1 MQVQTEGNLLKNMA
15 ENQSEYG
22 QLLLRL
28 DQFIRKYY
36 KNKMIRGAIYAL
48 ALILGTYLLITLL
61 EYFGRFNIAMRT
73 FLFWSFIAAAVFV
86 LVRFFLIP
94 LTKMLRLGKTISH
107 ETAAEIIGQHFPNVQ
122 DKLLNTLQLRHLA
135 SDSGDNSLIEASIA
149 QKMRELRPV
158 PFSSAIDLRENRKYL
173 KWVLPPLAVI
183 IILLFAAPSILTKPT
198 ERLIRHGQ
206 IIAEEAPF
214 TISVKNE
221 NLTAA
226 ENSDYTVS
234 IEISGKEIPDKVYLV
249 NDGQQF
255 LLTRESPVNFS
266 YTFKQVNDD
275 IRFAFSAGGY
285 FSDEYELRVI
295 PAPRLVDFQIALNY
309 PSYVK
314 RMDENISNTGD
325 LLVPQGTRINW
336 NFQTR
341 NTDYLNLTIADSTYV
356 LPGSSDKSSF
366 SMTAVNSVEYT
377 LQTSNQYIRSGDSIL
392 YRIQVIPDLHPMIA
406 AREER
411 DSTSFSWLYFSGEVK
426 DDYGF
431 RRLTFNYRFTHRE
444 DGSTDN
450 GLHTIDIPVSQENTN
465 DEFFHSWDL
474 RETGVQ
480 PGDKIEYYFEVWD
493 NDGFNGSKSATTGM
507 REYAVPTEEEIDENI
522 EKQNEDIKDQLEES
536 IEDAKK
542 LEKQLE
548 ELQRQLLEKKEM
560 NWQDKKKLEELMKRQ
575 EELQKQVEEI
585 QQKNEQ
591 KNQQQNEFN
600 KPNESLLE
608 KQKQLEQLMNEVMT
622 PELEKLMQEMQRLME
637 ELNKEQI
644 QQELDKMDLS
654 NEDLE
659 KELDRALEQF
669 KQLEWEQKMEK
680 TIDKLEKLAQEQE
693 KLAEE
698 TDNKNSDSQELKDK
712 QDELN
717 KEFDKLQEEMKELE
731 KLNEELENPNPMP
744 DTEPQQQEIDQEQQK
759 SSEDLN
765 KNKKSSA
772 SKSQKSAA
780 QKMQQMANQMDMAMQ
795 AGEQEQQQE
804 DMEALRALLEN
815 IITLSFDQESLMGE
829 FVSIDN
835 KDPNYNKLGH
845 TQRKLKDDAKMVED
859 SLFALSKRVPQI
871 SAAVN
876 HEINLVNENM
886 EKALAGVPERQT
898 PQITASQ
905 QYVMT
910 SFNNLALM
918 LDEALKQMQMQ
929 SANSKPGSGSC
940 NKPGGNG
947 SKPKPS
953 AGQLK
958 KMQQGLAKQLEEL
971 KKQGKNQGKSPG
983 QSQQLSQQL
992 AETAAKQ
999 AAIRKAVEEK
1009 AAELNQDG
1017 SGNGN
1022 ELKQIAKEME
1032 ELQRDIVNNQIDEET
1047 IQRQRDIEIRLL
1059 KAEEAERTRDKDNER
1074 KSNEARDFPTSNP
1087 MKYEEYMRRKE
1098 QETELLKTVPPSL
1111 KPYYKEKVNSY
1122 FNKLGTQ

>member
-1 MQVQTEGNLLKNMA
+1 
-15 ENQSEYG
+15 
-22 QLLLRL
+22 
-28 DQFIRKYY
+28 
-36 KNKMIRGAIYAL
+36 MIRGAIYAL
-48 ALILGTYLLITLL
+48 ALILGTYLLVTLL

-73 FLFWSFIAAAVFV
+73 FLFWAFIAAASFV
-86 LVRFFLIP
+86 LVRFFVIP
-94 LTKMLRLGKTISH
+94 MTKMLRLGSTISH
-107 ETAAEIIGQHFPNVQ
+107 EKAAEIIGNHFPNVQ
-122 DKLLNTLQLRHLA
+122 DKLLNTLQLKNLNQGA
-135 SDSGDNSLIEASIA
+135 EDNSLIEASIS
-149 QKMRELRPV
+149 QKMRDLRPV
-158 PFSSAIDLRENRKYL
+158 PFSSAIDLRENRRYL
-173 KWVLPPLAVI
+173 KWVLPPLAI
-183 IILLFAAPSILTKPT
+183 IVVLLFAAPSILTKPT

-214 TISVKNE
+214 TIAVKNE
-221 NLTAA
+221 NLTTA
-226 ENSDYTVS
+226 ENTDFKVN
-234 IEISGKEIPDKVYLV
+234 IEISGREIPDKVYLV
-249 NDGQQF
+249 NDNERF
-255 LLTRESPVNFS
+255 LLNRESPVNFS
-266 YTFKQVNDD
+266 YTFKKVNEDVS
-275 IRFAFSAGGY
+275 FAFSAGGY
-285 FSDEYELRVI
+285 FSDQYELRVI
-295 PAPRLVDFQIALNY
+295 PAPRLVDFKIELNY
-309 PSYVK
+309 PAYVK
-314 RMDENISNTGD
+314 RVDEKISNTGD
-325 LLVPQGTRINW
+325 ILVPQGTQINW
-336 NFQTR
+336 NFFTR
-341 NTDYLNLTIADSTYV
+341 NTDYLNLTVADSTYV

-366 SMTAVNSVEYT
+366 NMTAVNSLEYT
-377 LQTSNQYIRSGDSIL
+377 IQTANQYIRSGDSIQ

-411 DSTSFSWLYFSGEVK
+411 DSTSFSWLYFTGEVK

-431 RRLTFNYRFTHRE
+431 RRLTFNYRFTFRE
-444 DGSTDN
+444 DGTQEN
-450 GLHTIDIPVSQENTN
+450 VLKTTEIPVSNENTS

-474 RETGVQ
+474 SEIGVK
-480 PGDKIEYYFEVWD
+480 PGDKIEYYFEIWD
-493 NDGFNGSKSATTGM
+493 NDGFNGSKSATTGL

-522 EKQNEDIKDQLEES
+522 DKQNENIKEKLEES
-536 IEDAKK
+536 IDEAKQ

-548 ELQRQLLEKKEM
+548 ELQRQLLDKKEM
-560 NWQDKKKLEELMKRQ
+560 NWQDKKKLEELLKRQ

-585 QQKNEQ
+585 QKNNEE
-591 KNQQQNEFN
+591 KNQKQNEFN

-622 PELEKLMQEMQRLME
+622 PELEKLMEEMQRLME
-637 ELNKEQI
+637 ELNKEEI
-644 QQELDKMDLS
+644 QKELEKMDLS

-669 KQLEWEQKMEK
+669 KQMEWEQKMEK
-680 TIDKLEKLAQEQE
+680 TIDKLEKLAEEQE
-693 KLAEE
+693 KLGEE
-698 TDNKNSDSQELKDK
+698 SEQKNSDSKELKEK

-731 KLNEELENPNPMP
+731 KLNEELENPNAMP
-744 DTEPQQQEIDQEQQK
+744 DTEPQQEEIDQEQEK
-759 SSEDLN
+759 SSDELN
-765 KNKKSSA
+765 KNKKSNA

-780 QKMQQMANQMDMAMQ
+780 QKMKQMANQMDMAMQ
-795 AGEQEQQQE
+795 SGEQEQQEE
-804 DMEALRALLEN
+804 DMDALRALLEN
-815 IITLSFDQESLMGE
+815 IITLSFDQESLMSD
-829 FVSIDN
+829 FNSIDS

-871 SAAVN
+871 SASVN

-886 EKALAGVPERQT
+886 TKALEGVPERRT
-898 PQITASQ
+898 PQITSSQ

-929 SANSKPGSGSC
+929 AANSKPGSGSC

-958 KMQQGLAKQLEEL
+958 KMQEGLSKQLEEL
-971 KKQGKNQGKSPG
+971 KKQGKNQGKTPG

-1047 IQRQRDIEIRLL
+1047 LRRQRDIEIRLL

-1074 KSNEARDFPTSNP
+1074 KSNEARDYPTSNP
-1087 MKYEEYMRRKE
+1087 LKYEEYMRRKE

-1122 FNKLGTQ
+1122 FNKLGAQ

>member
-1 MQVQTEGNLLKNMA
+1 MVD
-15 ENQSEYG
+15 NQNEYG

-48 ALILGTYLLITLL
+48 ALILGTYLLVTLL
-61 EYFGRFNIAMRT
+61 EYFGRFNIGMRT
-73 FLFWSFIAAAVFV
+73 FLFWSFVAAALFV
-86 LVRFFLIP
+86 LVRFFAIP

-107 ETAAEIIGQHFPNVQ
+107 EKAAEIIGSHFPNVQ
-122 DKLLNTLQLRHLA
+122 DKLLNTLQLKNLA
-135 SDSGDNSLIEASIA
+135 FGTGDNSLIEASVS

-158 PFSSAIDLRENRKYL
+158 PFSSAIDLKENRKYL
-173 KWVLPPLAVI
+173 KWVLPPLAII

-198 ERLIRHGQ
+198 ERLLRHGQ

-226 ENSDYTVS
+226 ENTDFTVN
-234 IEISGKEIPDKVYLV
+234 IEIAGKEIPDKIYLI
-249 NDGQQF
+249 NDNQQF
-255 LLTRESPVNFS
+255 LLNRESAVSFS
-266 YTFKQVNDD
+266 YTFKKVNADVS
-275 IRFAFSAGGY
+275 FAFSAGGY
-285 FSDEYELRVI
+285 FSDQYELRVI
-295 PAPRLVDFQIALNY
+295 PAPRLVDFHVNLDY
-309 PSYVK
+309 PDYLRRV
-314 RMDENISNTGD
+314 DETISNTGD
-325 LLVPQGTRINW
+325 LLVPQGTKINW
-336 NFQTR
+336 NFSTR
-341 NTDYLNLTIADSTYV
+341 NTDYLNMTIADSTHV

-366 SMTAVNSVEYT
+366 YMTAVTSVEYQ
-377 LQTSNQYIRSGDSIL
+377 LQTANQYIRNGDSIQ

-431 RRLTFNYRFTHRE
+431 RRLTFNFRFTSRE
-444 DGSTDN
+444 DGSQDKN
-450 GLHTIDIPVSQENTN
+450 LNTIDIPVSNENTS

-474 RETGVQ
+474 REIGVQ
-480 PGDKIEYYFEVWD
+480 PGDKIEYYFEIWD
-493 NDGFNGSKSATTGM
+493 NDGFNGSKSATTGI
-507 REYAVPTEEEIDENI
+507 REYAVPTEDEIDENI
-522 EKQNEDIKDQLEES
+522 DKQNEDIKEKLEES

-548 ELQRQLLEKKEM
+548 ELQRQLLDKKEM

-585 QQKNEQ
+585 QKNNEQ

-622 PELEKLMQEMQRLME
+622 PELEKLMEEMQRLME

-669 KQLEWEQKMEK
+669 KQLEWEQKVEK
-680 TIDKLEKLAQEQE
+680 TIDKLEKLADEQE
-693 KLAEE
+693 KLSEE
-698 TDNKNSDSQELKDK
+698 SEKKNSESQEIKEK

-731 KLNEELENPNPMP
+731 KLNEELESPNPMP
-744 DTEPQQQEIDQEQQK
+744 DTDSQEQEIDQEQQK
-759 SSEDLN
+759 SSDDLN

-780 QKMQQMANQMDMAMQ
+780 QKMKQMASQMDMAME

-815 IITLSFDQESLMGE
+815 IITLSFDQESLMSE
-829 FVSIDN
+829 FTAIDN

-845 TQRKLKDDAKMVED
+845 IQRKLKDDAKMVED

-886 EKALAGVPERQT
+886 GKALEGVPERKT
-898 PQITASQ
+898 PQITSSQ

-940 NKPGGNG
+940 NKPGGSG

-958 KMQQGLAKQLEEL
+958 KMQEGLSKQLEEL
-971 KKQGKNQGKSPG
+971 KKQGKNQGKSSG
-983 QSQQLSQQL
+983 QGQQLSQQL

-1032 ELQRDIVNNQIDEET
+1032 ELQKDIVNNQIDQET
-1047 IQRQRDIEIRLL
+1047 LQRQRDIEIRLL

-1074 KSNEARDFPTSNP
+1074 KSNEARDYPSSNP

-1122 FNKLGTQ
+1122 FNKLGAQ

>member
-1 MQVQTEGNLLKNMA
+1 
-15 ENQSEYG
+15 
-22 QLLLRL
+22 
-28 DQFIRKYY
+28 
-36 KNKMIRGAIYAL
+36 MIRGAIYAL
-48 ALILGTYLLITLL
+48 ALILGTYLLVTLL

-73 FLFWSFIAAAVFV
+73 FLFWAFIAAASFV
-86 LVRFFLIP
+86 LVRFFVIP
-94 LTKMLRLGKTISH
+94 MTKMLRLGSTISH
-107 ETAAEIIGQHFPNVQ
+107 EKAAEIIGNHFPNVQ
-122 DKLLNTLQLRHLA
+122 DKLLNTLQLKNLNQGA
-135 SDSGDNSLIEASIA
+135 EDNSLIEASIS
-149 QKMRELRPV
+149 QKMRDLRPV
-158 PFSSAIDLRENRKYL
+158 PFSSAIDLRENRRYL
-173 KWVLPPLAVI
+173 KWVLPPLAI
-183 IILLFAAPSILTKPT
+183 IVVLLFAAPSILTKPT

-214 TISVKNE
+214 TIAVKNE
-221 NLTAA
+221 NLTTA
-226 ENSDYTVS
+226 ENTDFKVN
-234 IEISGKEIPDKVYLV
+234 IEISGREIPDKVYLV
-249 NDGQQF
+249 NDNERF
-255 LLTRESPVNFS
+255 LLNRESPVNFS
-266 YTFKQVNDD
+266 YTFKKVNEDVS
-275 IRFAFSAGGY
+275 FAFSAGGY
-285 FSDEYELRVI
+285 FSDQYELRVI
-295 PAPRLVDFQIALNY
+295 PAPRLVDFKIELNY
-309 PSYVK
+309 PTYVK
-314 RMDENISNTGD
+314 RVDEKISNTGD
-325 LLVPQGTRINW
+325 ILVPQGTQINW
-336 NFQTR
+336 NFFTR
-341 NTDYLNLTIADSTYV
+341 NTDYLNLTVADSTYV

-366 SMTAVNSVEYT
+366 NMTAVNSLEYT
-377 LQTSNQYIRSGDSIL
+377 IQTANQYIRSGDSIQ

-411 DSTSFSWLYFSGEVK
+411 DSTSFSWLYFTGEVK

-431 RRLTFNYRFTHRE
+431 RRLTFNYRFTFRE
-444 DGSTDN
+444 DGTQEN
-450 GLHTIDIPVSQENTN
+450 VLKTTEIPVSNENTS

-474 RETGVQ
+474 SEIGVK
-480 PGDKIEYYFEVWD
+480 PGDKIEYYFEIWD
-493 NDGFNGSKSATTGM
+493 NDGFNGSKSATTGL

-522 EKQNEDIKDQLEES
+522 DKQNENIKEKLEES
-536 IEDAKK
+536 IDEAKQ

-548 ELQRQLLEKKEM
+548 ELQRQLLDKKEM
-560 NWQDKKKLEELMKRQ
+560 NWQDKKKLEELLKRQ

-585 QQKNEQ
+585 QKNNEE
-591 KNQQQNEFN
+591 KNQKQNEFN

-622 PELEKLMQEMQRLME
+622 PELEKLMEEMQRLME
-637 ELNKEQI
+637 ELNKEEI
-644 QQELDKMDLS
+644 QKELEKMDLS

-669 KQLEWEQKMEK
+669 KQMEWEQKMEK
-680 TIDKLEKLAQEQE
+680 TIDKLEKLAEEQE
-693 KLAEE
+693 KLGEE
-698 TDNKNSDSQELKDK
+698 SEQKNSDSKELKEK

-731 KLNEELENPNPMP
+731 KLNEELENPNAMP
-744 DTEPQQQEIDQEQQK
+744 DTEPQQEEIDQEQEK
-759 SSEDLN
+759 SSDELN
-765 KNKKSSA
+765 KNKKSNA

-780 QKMQQMANQMDMAMQ
+780 QKMKQMANQMDMAMQ
-795 AGEQEQQQE
+795 SGEQEQQEE
-804 DMEALRALLEN
+804 DMDALRALLEN
-815 IITLSFDQESLMGE
+815 IITLSFDQESLMSD
-829 FVSIDN
+829 FNSIDS

-871 SAAVN
+871 SASVN

-886 EKALAGVPERQT
+886 TKALEGVPERRT
-898 PQITASQ
+898 PQITSSQ

-929 SANSKPGSGSC
+929 AANSKPGSGSC

-958 KMQQGLAKQLEEL
+958 KMQEGLSKQLEEL
-971 KKQGKNQGKSPG
+971 KKQGKNQGKTPG

-1047 IQRQRDIEIRLL
+1047 LRRQRDIEIRLL

-1074 KSNEARDFPTSNP
+1074 KSNEARDYPTSNP
-1087 MKYEEYMRRKE
+1087 LKYEEYMRRKE

-1122 FNKLGTQ
+1122 FNKLGAQ